1 MTKSLSLENPLW
13 RWLAGTLVV
22 GVLAALFVYRQ
33 TESEREVRSM
43 PAAERRALYQRT
55 LETLKS
61 ACANNVGPTMKDY
74 CREQAEFIGL
84 FAECDQA
91 CRALVLQLTSAPTR

>member
-1 MTKSLSLENPLW
+1 
-13 RWLAGTLVV
+13 
-22 GVLAALFVYRQ
+22 
-33 TESEREVRSM
+33 
-43 PAAERRALYQRT
+43 